1 MTGGDMMRE
10 IPESE
15 AKTGL
20 SELLAAVEK
29 GETVVIVRDGR
40 AVARIAPAVEPAPM
54 PPAPQPWGKIPEDYE
69 TRRQRVEEFRKFR
82 AQWEP
87 ISATLEELM
96 EWRSCRC
103 SDH

>member
-1 MTGGDMMRE
+1 MMRE
-10 IPESE
+10 ILESE
-15 AKTGL
+15 AKTRL
-20 SELLAAVEK
+20 PELLDAAEQ
-29 GETVVIVRDGR
+29 GETVAIMRDGR
-40 AVARIAPAVEPAPM
+40 AVARIVPAVAPAPM

-87 ISATLEELM
+87 ISATLEELL

-103 SDH
+103 SDP

>member
-1 MTGGDMMRE
+1 MMRE

-15 AKTGL
+15 AKTRL
-20 SELLAAVEK
+20 PELLAAAEQ
-29 GETVVIVRDGR
+29 GETVAIMRDGR
-40 AVARIAPAVEPAPM
+40 AVAHLVPSVEPAPM

-69 TRRQRVEEFRKFR
+69 TRRQMVEEFRRRR
-82 AQWEP
+82 AQREP
-87 ISATLEELM
+87 IAATLEELM